1 MGDAAVMT
9 AAEVQGLVAR
19 TLPSFYTSSPRF
31 LQSISDHDLAL
42 LLPILIYWGASLAYH
57 ALDVI
62 RPAWSEKY
70 RLHAPEELEKRNRV
84 SMKRVIAMVAFQ
96 HAIQTALGIAIMEDT
111 PATKTRRLDAD
122 PFTDIPALVQTMRS
136 LHLPLYDS
144 VLVRAA
150 IALYWWGIPWLQ
162 FWFACFVLD
171 AWQYMLHRTMHE
183 VRFLYR
189 TMHSHHHR
197 LYVPYA
203 FGALYNH
210 PLEGML
216 LDTLGAELARV
227 VSRMTLRQTMV
238 FFTLSTFKTVCDHG
252 GYAFPWYFNPIHA
265 LFPNNA
271 AYHDVHHQTQGLRYN
286 YSQPF
291 FVHFDTILGTRVD
304 PEDFH
309 AMLEKKG
316 LQTRKIAS
324 AKNDNEAEEENARP
338 ARLPV
343 PKRSSPYSTATVWS
357 SVLFMGILAVPVLVY
372 SVV

>member
-136 LHLPLYDS
+136 LHP
-144 VLVRAA
+144 
-150 IALYWWGIPWLQ
+150 
-162 FWFACFVLD
+162 
-171 AWQYMLHRTMHE
+171 
-183 VRFLYR
+183 
-189 TMHSHHHR
+189 
-197 LYVPYA
+197 
-203 FGALYNH
+203 
-210 PLEGML
+210 
-216 LDTLGAELARV
+216 
-227 VSRMTLRQTMV
+227 VSYTHL
-238 FFTLSTFKTVCDHG
+238 
-252 GYAFPWYFNPIHA
+252 
-265 LFPNNA
+265 
-271 AYHDVHHQTQGLRYN
+271 
-286 YSQPF
+286 
-291 FVHFDTILGTRVD
+291 
-304 PEDFH
+304 
-309 AMLEKKG
+309 
-316 LQTRKIAS
+316 
-324 AKNDNEAEEENARP
+324 
-338 ARLPV
+338 
-343 PKRSSPYSTATVWS
+343 
-357 SVLFMGILAVPVLVY
+357 
-372 SVV
+372 

>member
-291 FVHFDTILGTRVD
+291 FVHFDTILGTRVCLLYTSD
-304 PEDFH
+304 AADE
-309 AMLEKKG
+309 
-316 LQTRKIAS
+316 
-324 AKNDNEAEEENARP
+324 
-338 ARLPV
+338 
-343 PKRSSPYSTATVWS
+343 
-357 SVLFMGILAVPVLVY
+357 
-372 SVV
+372 

>member
-216 LDTLGAELARV
+216 LDTLGTELARV

-309 AMLEKKG
+309 TMLEKKG

>member
-316 LQTRKIAS
+316 LQTRKVAS

>member
-171 AWQYMLHRTMHE
+171 AWQYMLH
-183 VRFLYR
+183 
-189 TMHSHHHR
+189 
-197 LYVPYA
+197 
-203 FGALYNH
+203 
-210 PLEGML
+210 
-216 LDTLGAELARV
+216 
-227 VSRMTLRQTMV
+227 
-238 FFTLSTFKTVCDHG
+238 LSL
-252 GYAFPWYFNPIHA
+252 IH
-265 LFPNNA
+265 
-271 AYHDVHHQTQGLRYN
+271 
-286 YSQPF
+286 
-291 FVHFDTILGTRVD
+291 I
-304 PEDFH
+304 
-309 AMLEKKG
+309 
-316 LQTRKIAS
+316 
-324 AKNDNEAEEENARP
+324 
-338 ARLPV
+338 
-343 PKRSSPYSTATVWS
+343 
-357 SVLFMGILAVPVLVY
+357 
-372 SVV
+372 